1 MIPRPSMFRWT
12 RIHLILLIVKV
23 YNFLFKK
30 QSFTGKLKV
39 IDIQEIIKVET
50 KEGEEKLELKRG
62 AFVQITSGKQTG
74 LYGEIEGMDEET
86 AR

>member
-1 MIPRPSMFRWT
+1 MF
-12 RIHLILLIVKV
+12 
-23 YNFLFKK
+23 
-30 QSFTGKLKV
+30 
-39 IDIQEIIKVET
+39 KVET